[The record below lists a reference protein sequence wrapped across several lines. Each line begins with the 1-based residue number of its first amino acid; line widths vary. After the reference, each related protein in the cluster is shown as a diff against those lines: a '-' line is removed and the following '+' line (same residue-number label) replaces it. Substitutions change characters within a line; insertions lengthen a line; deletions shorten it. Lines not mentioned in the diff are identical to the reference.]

1 MALFGTTRDVLMFK
15 GVATELVHDVIT
27 QQIGYYKVILN
38 DTVPNVYGEALTKNY
53 IGPVLLN
60 CLIERGDYTVDNSD
74 FGPDVRREVVF
85 RFLKDDLI
93 AANVVPEVGDIVM
106 YNELYYESD
115 NVNENQLIMGKDPDY
130 SYSAGLQ
137 NFGGSFSIIVK
148 AHMTSPERLGIQQF
162 RL

>member
-1 MALFGTTRDVLMFK
+1 MALFGTTRDVTMFK

-27 QQIGYYKVILN
+27 QQIGYYKVMLN
-38 DTVPNVYGEALTKNY
+38 DTVPNVYGESLTKNY

-74 FGPDVRREVVF
+74 FGPDVRREVTF

-130 SYSAGLQ
+130 SYSPGLQ
-137 NFGGSFSIIVK
+137 NFGSSFSIIVK
-148 AHMTSPERLGIQQF
+148 AHMTTPERLGIEKF